1 VALRV
6 PVDGL
11 EGGLALKP
19 LVVAG
24 GYPPGHR
31 RQHPHRAQQPGGPPC
46 SRIAGQQQQHP
57 DDQQAEQGQGAVH
70 GHQPFPGL
78 LGADVAGQ
86 RPPQPPGPPVEDV
99 GRPPPAGAALGGDQ
113 GADGVGGHGG
123 DQHHSGEQG
132 RQLDE
137 DLFHR
142 P

>member
-86 RPPQPPGPPVEDV
+86 RPPQ
-99 GRPPPAGAALGGDQ
+99 RPPPAGAALGGDQ
-113 GADGVGGHGG
+113 RAHGVGGHGG
-123 DQHHSGEQG
+123 DQHHPEEQAG
-132 RQLDE
+132 QLNE
-137 DLFHR
+137 DRFHR